1 MRILPVLAL
10 AVRAQDAV
18 SLLRKRKAGYKL
30 LFGLTSLSD
39 SVETFGEIISQRL
52 ATVEAQYLP
61 LLSLKF

>member
-30 LFGLTSLSD
+30 LFELTSLSD
-39 SVETFGEIISQRL
+39 SVETFGEIISQS
-52 ATVEAQYLP
+52 TVEACHTR
-61 LLSLKF
+61 STVFATS